1 VVARQQCGDA
11 GHAQRQHR
19 QIVRRLGV
27 EREEDW
33 PRQRV
38 PAHALVRVL
47 RTADGLVERPLR
59 FPVGCAR
66 IRRMDLH
73 QTDRHWARLVRSG
86 TYDMKTPFSVALGSS
101 GMMGREP
108 VTERQAKFLEEI
120 QRALGRMHQT
130 MERMEKLA
138 LWSEGRIDPV
148 KVEVVELGAL
158 VREVAEG
165 FTVRESDPPLEVRMG
180 ADAHNVRANRR
191 DLAALI
197 GSVIF
202 CVWVALNRGSTVGR
216 TAVWVT
222 EPQVGSIGECW
233 VVIAAPDQLER
244 AMDPDNLV
252 TFTDD
257 RAGFIQA
264 LNIAVASRLVTAA
277 GGRMLCFREK
287 VPGAVIAV
295 PRD

>member
-1 VVARQQCGDA
+1 
-11 GHAQRQHR
+11 
-19 QIVRRLGV
+19 
-27 EREEDW
+27 
-33 PRQRV
+33 
-38 PAHALVRVL
+38 
-47 RTADGLVERPLR
+47 
-59 FPVGCAR
+59 
-66 IRRMDLH
+66 
-73 QTDRHWARLVRSG
+73 
-86 TYDMKTPFSVALGSS
+86 
-101 GMMGREP
+101 MGREP